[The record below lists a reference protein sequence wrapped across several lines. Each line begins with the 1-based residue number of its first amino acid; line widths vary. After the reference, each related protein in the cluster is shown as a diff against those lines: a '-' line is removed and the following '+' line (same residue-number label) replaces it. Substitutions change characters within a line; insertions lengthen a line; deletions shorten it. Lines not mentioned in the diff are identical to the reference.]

1 MIPYVPKKQDED
13 VIREMELVD
22 NTPPEEYTVRVNKLR
37 KVYMMENNRHK
48 VAVDQVSFGIKNGEV
63 FTLLGVNGAGKT
75 STFKILS
82 GEII

>member
-1 MIPYVPKKQDED
+1 
-13 VIREMELVD
+13 
-22 NTPPEEYTVRVNKLR
+22 
-37 KVYMMENNRHK
+37 MMENKRHK
-48 VAVDQVSFGIKNGEV
+48 VAVDQDSYRIKNGEV

>member
-1 MIPYVPKKQDED
+1 
-13 VIREMELVD
+13 
-22 NTPPEEYTVRVNKLR
+22 
-37 KVYMMENNRHK
+37 MMENKRHK

-82 GEII
+82 GEIIQSSGEAHI